1 MRQNIKTIYRL
12 RITDYRLR
20 LTPHASRLT
29 MHGLSLTAY
38 CLLLT
43 VHCLLLLTA
52 CQMGTPPRLAAEAT
66 RTAWTPTPTP
76 EKVVLPVDG
85 TPVPALTQ
93 AETITSAVPN
103 ASISVWVNETSPEH
117 RAALQQMADEFSEL
131 AQVDVELMFMS
142 PPLLPDLVHTA
153 VLSGTLPDIIIH
165 PLEYTAGWA
174 ERGILNV
181 AAAETAVTQI
191 GRDTFDPAAL
201 ELLTVDG
208 QLAALPSNGYK
219 QLLIYRTD
227 WFEEA
232 NLDVPDNFAAMY
244 AAAEATTDRENLR
257 AGFVIPTE
265 SNLITTHQ
273 AFEQI
278 ALANGCTLIDEKGEV
293 LLPEPPC
300 REALDFYFRIVNQ
313 FSPIGVQTDTSTRNA
328 YLAGRTGL
336 IMAGPE
342 MLPLLAGLD
351 DSLPPTCP
359 ECAGDPQFLAENSA
373 ILTEIEGE
381 NGGSAGFSNIT
392 NLGIT
397 SAADVGTAV
406 AFANFWFNEG
416 YDTWL
421 GVNSE
426 RKVPLRW
433 GTAVNPTQFID
444 TWGHTGAPSLA
455 DLYGEE
461 LIAQLRDGVAAAPR
475 WGIRQGQGS
484 LLTTLYENLTISV
497 TLQEMLSG
505 YFNPTQTII
514 EAYNR
519 VTDEIPNY
527 QYDRDL
533 ETEFQAEETPESEE

>member
-1 MRQNIKTIYRL
+1 MKTIREE
-12 RITDYRLR
+12 REGHEGKMKITTAR
-20 LTPHASRLT
+20 
-29 MHGLSLTAY
+29 LTAY

-43 VHCLLLLTA
+43 AYCLLLLTG
-52 CQMGTPPRLAAEAT
+52 CQMGTPPRLEVEAT
-66 RTAWTPTPTP
+66 RAAWTPTPTP
-76 EKVVLPVDG
+76 QKLLLPVEG
-85 TPVPALTQ
+85 VPVATIPPAAATLP
-93 AETITSAVPN
+93 AAPYR
-103 ASISVWVNETSPEH
+103 SIKVWVNETSAEH
-117 RAALQQMADEFSEL
+117 RAALQQMAREFTAA
-131 AQVDVELMFMS
+131 AQVDVELMFVS
-142 PPLLPDLVHTA
+142 PPLLPDLVNTA
-153 VLSGTLPDIIIH
+153 VLSQTLPDIIIH

-174 ERGILNV
+174 ERGILN
-181 AAAETAVTQI
+181 AAAAVTAVNQI

-201 ELLTVDG
+201 ELVAVNEQIT
-208 QLAALPSNGYK
+208 ALPSNGYK

-227 WFEEA
+227 WFAEA
-232 NLDVPDNFAAMY
+232 NLAVPDDFAAMF

-265 SNLITTHQ
+265 SNLVTTHQ

-278 ALANGCTLIDEKGEV
+278 ALANGCDLIDDKGEV

-300 REALDFYFRIVNQ
+300 RQALDFYFSIVNQ

-359 ECAGDPQFLAENSA
+359 ECAGNPQFLAENSG
-373 ILTEIEGE
+373 ILTEIQGEG
-381 NGGSAGFSNIT
+381 GTAAGFSNLT

-397 SAADVGTAV
+397 SAADVETAV
-406 AFANFWFNEG
+406 AFADFWFNEG
-416 YDTWL
+416 YETWL
-421 GVNSE
+421 SVNSE
-426 RKVPLRW
+426 RKVPLRQ
-433 GTAVNPTQFID
+433 GTAENPTQFID
-444 TWGHTGAPSLA
+444 AWGHTPLPDGPALA
-455 DLYGEE
+455 ELYGDEV
-461 LIAQLRDGVAAAPR
+461 IAQLRQGVATAPR

-505 YFNPTQTII
+505 YFNPAQTII

-527 QYDRDL
+527 QYYRDL
-533 ETEFQAEETPESEE
+533 EEETQEGEN

>member
-1 MRQNIKTIYRL
+1 MTKRNTMQHQRPLTDYGL
-12 RITDYRLR
+12 RITDYGLR
-20 LTPHASRLT
+20 ITIHCLL
-29 MHGLSLTAY
+29 LTAY
-38 CLLLT
+38 CLLLA
-43 VHCLLLLTA
+43 A

-66 RTAWTPTPTP
+66 RAAWTPTPTP

-85 TPVPALTQ
+85 TPAPALT
-93 AETITSAVPN
+93 ETETTISAVPN
-103 ASISVWVNETSPEH
+103 TSISVWVNETSPEH
-117 RAALQQMADEFSEL
+117 RAALQQMAAEFNDMS
-131 AQVDVELMFMS
+131 QVDVELMFVL
-142 PPLLPDLVHTA
+142 PQLLPDLVNTA
-153 VLSGTLPDIIIH
+153 VLSNTLPDIIIH

-181 AAAETAVTQI
+181 AAETAVTQI

-201 ELLTVDG
+201 ELVTVDG

-232 NLDVPDNFAAMY
+232 NLDIPNNFAAMY

-265 SNLITTHQ
+265 SNLVTTHQ

-351 DSLPPTCP
+351 DTLPPTCP
-359 ECAGDPQFLAENSA
+359 ECAANPQFLAENSG

-381 NGGSAGFSNIT
+381 NGGSAGFSHIT

-397 SAADVGTAV
+397 SAADVDTAV
-406 AFANFWFNEG
+406 AFADFWFHEG
-416 YDTWL
+416 YESWL

-433 GTAVNPTQFID
+433 GTAENPTEFID
-444 TWGHTGAPSLA
+444 AWGHTGNPSLA

-461 LIAQLRDGVAAAPR
+461 IMAQLRDGVAATPR
-475 WGIRQGQGS
+475 WGIRQGQGA
-484 LLTTLYENLTISV
+484 LLTNLYENLTISI

-533 ETEFQAEETPESEE
+533 EEEFQAEETPESEE